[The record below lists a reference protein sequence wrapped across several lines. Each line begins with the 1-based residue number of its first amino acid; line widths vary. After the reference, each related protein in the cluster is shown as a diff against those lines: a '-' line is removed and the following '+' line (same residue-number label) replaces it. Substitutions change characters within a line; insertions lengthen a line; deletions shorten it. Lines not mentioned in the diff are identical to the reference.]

1 MCIAVVTKC
10 SISKFEFMVVFFI
23 ELIFALSIFIDK
35 ALLLF
40 EIILDLRNQ
49 VIVIDE
55 QTSLDKGI
63 GQ

>member
-1 MCIAVVTKC
+1 
-10 SISKFEFMVVFFI
+10 MVVFFI